1 MPKPFIIAFYVFI
14 ISIISLS
21 DTFGQKLPYATNST
35 HLTVWNGTEYI
46 PIFIKGMNMGVA
58 VPGTFPGELAATREQ
73 YSKWFTEIKEGGF
86 NCIRL
91 YTLHYPRFYEV
102 LDSFNLANDQNPLL
116 FIQGVWLNEELPDY
130 NFDLAFMADTFNVEI
145 EENVDCVHGNR
156 FIEVRQGKA
165 FGAYDNDVSKWCLG
179 YIIGRE
185 IYPKEIF
192 TTNDNNP
199 TLTSFSGNHFSISNA
214 TASEVWCTS
223 RLDHLVS
230 YESQTY
236 ETQRPV
242 SLSSWPT
249 LDPIIHG
256 EEINRDEDTASIDL
270 SKIMLTD
277 APAGFFVSYHA
288 YPYYPDFI
296 SDQSDYLTHYDY
308 YGSNSYEGYLEDL
321 KSHYEGFP
329 LIIAEYGVPSSWGV
343 AHYASSGMNHGGFD
357 ETGQGNTNL
366 RMLETIENSNC
377 GGGISFAWID
387 EWFKRTWVTD
397 PLDNNPESRI
407 LWHNITA
414 AEQNF
419 GLISFDKKADL
430 TLLKEFDA
438 ITSSIKAKADYNFFE
453 FEITLNE
460 PLEIPDELWV
470 ALDTYSDELGESQ
483 LPGGEPIPFRSE
495 FLLHITNY
503 SALLYVTE
511 AYDTYGIWHGIPGP
525 KQLYHSTTTD
535 GAPWKIV
542 RWKNN
547 SGYSDVQY
555 IGNLQVNYDFQN
567 SSSKDAVTI
576 SDSEINVK
584 IPWTLINVVAPN
596 QLKVMHDDQNTYER
610 EDTVTDGFNIG
621 IYYKD
626 QWSVTDERFSW
637 DVWHRVPDSTVVETL
652 KTSYYIMQAGL
663 TRFNTPAIATRDSF
677 TFSNEV
683 YPVSVTAGNGLLK
696 NDFDLDGQTLVALV
710 TEPPVNGQIELNNDG
725 SFVYLPN
732 NNFSG
737 TDSLMYCI
745 YDGYSLSKS
754 NTVVFTVKGTNTGIG
769 DLPEVHD
776 DLIVVYPN
784 PATSIVTVKTKILF
798 GELKL
803 FNSSGQLVK
812 HVTSVQPSFQLD
824 LSDLASG
831 AYFVVGKTNN
841 KYYSAKIIKL

>member
-1 MPKPFIIAFYVFI
+1 MPKFFTIAFYAFLFFS
-14 ISIISLS
+14 ISAPAG
-21 DTFGQKLPYATNST
+21 FAQPLPYSTNST
-35 HLTVWNGTEYI
+35 NLTVWNGTEYI
-46 PIFIKGMNMGVA
+46 PFFMKGVNLGVA
-58 VPGTFPGELAATREQ
+58 VPGTFPGELAATRAQ

-102 LDSFNLANDQNPLL
+102 LDSFNLANAQNPLL
-116 FIQGVWLNEELPDY
+116 FIQGVWLNEELTDY
-130 NFDLAFMADTFNVEI
+130 DNDLTFMTDTFNVEI

-165 FGAYDNDVSKWCLG
+165 FGSFDTDVSQWCLG

-185 IYPKEIF
+185 IYPVEIF

-199 TLTSFSGNHFSISNA
+199 TSTSFTGNHFSINEAS
-214 TASEVWCTS
+214 ASEVWCAS
-223 RLDHLVS
+223 RLDHLVT
-230 YESQTY
+230 YEDQNY

-249 LDPIIHG
+249 LDPIIHT
-256 EEINRDEDTASIDL
+256 EEENRDEDTASIDL
-270 SKIMLTD
+270 SKITLID

-321 KSHYEGFP
+321 KSHYEEFP
-329 LIIAEYGVPSSWGV
+329 LIIAEFGVPSSWGV

-377 GGGISFAWID
+377 GGGIIFAWID

-397 PLDNNPESRI
+397 PLDYDADSRI
-407 LWHNITA
+407 LWHNIA
-414 AEQNF
+414 GAEQNF
-419 GLISFDKKADL
+419 GLISFEKEADL

-438 ITSSIKAKADYNFFE
+438 IASLKAKADYDFFE
-453 FEITLNE
+453 FDIVLNE
-460 PLEIPDELWV
+460 PLEIADELWV
-470 ALDTYSDELGESQ
+470 ALDTYGDELGESE
-483 LPGGEPIPFRSE
+483 LPDGDTIPFRAE
-495 FLLHITNY
+495 FSLQITNY

-511 AYDTYGIWHGIPGP
+511 AYDTYGIWHGISDDD
-525 KQLYHSTTTD
+525 QLYQSIATD
-535 GAPWKIV
+535 GAPWEIV

-547 SGYSDVQY
+547 SGDSDVQY

-576 SDSEINVK
+576 SDSTINVK
-584 IPWTLINVVAPN
+584 IPWSLINVVAPN
-596 QLKVMHDDQNTYER
+596 QLRVLHDDRNTSDR

-621 IYYKD
+621 VFYKD
-626 QWSVTDERFSW
+626 QWSATDERFSW
-637 DVWHRVPDSTVVETL
+637 SGWSLVPDTSVVETL
-652 KTSYYIMQAGL
+652 KTSYYIMQSGL
-663 TRFNTPAIATRDSF
+663 TQFNTPAIATRDSF
-677 TFSNEV
+677 IFSNEV
-683 YPVSVTAGNGLLK
+683 YPVSVSDSTGVLK

-710 TEPPVNGQIELNNDG
+710 TEAPENGQIELNNDG

-732 NNFSG
+732 DNFSG
-737 TDSLMYCI
+737 IDSLKYCV
-745 YDGYSLSKS
+745 YDGYSLSTS
-754 NTVVFTVKGTNTGIG
+754 NTVVITVEGTNTSI
-769 DLPEVHD
+769 DSLPTATD

-784 PATSIVTVKTKILF
+784 PSTSSVTIKTAIVF

-803 FNSSGQLVK
+803 FNSEGQLVDYIQNQST
-812 HVTSVQPSFQLD
+812 VLEYDVSG
-824 LSDLASG
+824 LAVG
-831 AYFVVGKTNN
+831 TYLLVGKTNN
-841 KYYSAKIIKL
+841 KYYSVKLIKF